1 MTRRRSRGTAGEL
14 GFKRK
19 WGAKEIEAPNLAKR
33 SLTNKG
39 TGHVNTTK
47 KGMGEGYI
55 PKNATKWWGLVR
67 KVRLSSYSDDRKTQ
81 R

>member
-33 SLTNKG
+33 SLLNKG
-39 TGHVNTTK
+39 TGHVGTNRK
-47 KGMGEGYI
+47 EC
-55 PKNATKWWGLVR
+55 VR
-67 KVRLSSYSDDRKTQ
+67 GTLLKMLLSGGV
-81 R
+81 